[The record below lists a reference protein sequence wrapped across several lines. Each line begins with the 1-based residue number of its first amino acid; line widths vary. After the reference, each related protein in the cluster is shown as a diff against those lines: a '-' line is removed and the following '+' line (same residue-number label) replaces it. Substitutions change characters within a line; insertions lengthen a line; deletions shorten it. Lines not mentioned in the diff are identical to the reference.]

1 MKKLLPILA
10 AATGLLTAC
19 EDTKYSGQL
28 NAHNTFSIT
37 EEYDATDCNNR
48 FDWWNCQS
56 KSLSINPGSHAADIS
71 LTQSGSTKQIVL
83 KLDGDKN
90 KVIKISLDKDVSVG
104 DQFSIR
110 ASQIKQDFDII
121 GRIDTQVSR
130 SQEVSA
136 VETCSETHYERR
148 CHMEGGN
155 QGHLIMASQQ
165 PDYLVPGHPPGE
177 GQPGQGGLVPGPS
190 HGGPQPPP
198 YIPPHEVCEN
208 VPVTLYGNQDVSYY
222 NQTTV
227 KTLSAQFLKNSS
239 NIADFVG
246 SRSNTDKIYTYQ
258 GVCRLNGYSRY

>member
-1 MKKLLPILA
+1 MKKLLPIVA
-10 AATGLLTAC
+10 AAAGLLTAC
-19 EDTKYSGQL
+19 EDTKFSGQL
-28 NAHNTFSIT
+28 NAYNTFNIT
-37 EEYDATDCNNR
+37 EEYDVIDCNNR

-56 KSLSINPGSHAADIS
+56 KSLSVNPGSHSADIS

-110 ASQIKQDFDII
+110 ASQIKQDFDIV

-130 SQEVSA
+130 SQEMSA
-136 VETCSETHYERR
+136 IETCSETHYERR
-148 CHMEGGN
+148 CHIEGGN
-155 QGHLIMASQQ
+155 QGHLVVATQQ
-165 PDYLVPGHPPGE
+165 PGYLVPGHPPGE
-177 GQPGQGGLVPGPS
+177 GQPGPG
-190 HGGPQPPP
+190 HQPPP

-239 NIADFVG
+239 NLADFVG
-246 SRSNTDKIYTYQ
+246 SRSNTDKIYTYR
-258 GVCRLNGYSRY
+258 GLCRLNGYSRY